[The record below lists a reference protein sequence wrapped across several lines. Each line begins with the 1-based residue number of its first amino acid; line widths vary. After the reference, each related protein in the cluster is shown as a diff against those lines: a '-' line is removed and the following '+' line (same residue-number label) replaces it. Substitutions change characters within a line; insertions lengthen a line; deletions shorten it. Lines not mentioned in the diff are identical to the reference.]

1 MGDDLYI
8 ARAFSNAALADI
20 SAIDAMEDS
29 RNPADMT
36 HVTTRLASIQSGA
49 KRLRAR
55 AIYQSTQIVIDG
67 LNPSLTSE
75 DNFKTRLLG
84 LSKLVHQYTD
94 GLNEIDRAQN
104 MAQNQHTPELGLE
117 PDTLTQA
124 QNDIDETRGLE
135 TQIQSSENLY
145 NSARETL
152 SQLMPLAR
160 GTEQA
165 ALQSLMDYDPEKA
178 PKPAK
183 GLKIDP
189 QIPLEYILRDAI
201 QDALSIARISAK
213 TISVSYD
220 VGQDHIEAA
229 AVKPL
234 EKRLCEGLRA
244 LIMQSL
250 PQYGIGHID
259 INLHGKNMVV
269 SSPHQ
274 PPRLLPQHITSRKTQ
289 TGCELTLP
297 LTIKANEI
305 LPASD
310 DSCAQPLSADPNAVS
325 PPINSQ
331 AAASPNMITPETE
344 AQLRSQL
351 NALME
356 SPIQSPINSD
366 SSSQDLHMDDNIIV
380 MSVQAEKN
388 LRGAD
393 LNSQDIEAGR

>member
-8 ARAFSNAALADI
+8 ARVFSNAALADI
-20 SAIDAMEDS
+20 SAIDAMENS

-36 HVTTRLASIQSGA
+36 HVTALLASIQSGA

-67 LNPSLTSE
+67 LNPNLTSE
-75 DNFKTRLLG
+75 DNFKTRLSALTQ
-84 LSKLVHQYTD
+84 LVHQYTD
-94 GLNEIDRAQN
+94 GLNEIDTPKN
-104 MAQNQHTPELGLE
+104 TAQNQHTPELGLE
-117 PDTLTQA
+117 TDALSPA
-124 QNDIDETRGLE
+124 QNDMDETRSLE
-135 TQIQSSENLY
+135 THIQSAENLY
-145 NSARETL
+145 NSARATL
-152 SQLMPLAR
+152 SQLMPLVR

-178 PKPAK
+178 PKPVK
-183 GLKIDP
+183 DLKTDP
-189 QIPLEYILRDAI
+189 QIPLEYVLRDAI

-213 TISVSYD
+213 TISISYD
-220 VGQDHIEAA
+220 VGQGHIESV

-250 PQYGIGHID
+250 PQDGIGHID
-259 INLHGKNMVV
+259 INLRGKNMVV
-269 SSPHQ
+269 SSPHE
-274 PPRLLPQHITSRKTQ
+274 PPRLLPQHIICRKTQ

-297 LTIKANEI
+297 LTIKPDEI
-305 LPASD
+305 LPANHD
-310 DSCAQPLSADPNAVS
+310 TPAQPLSAEPNAVS
-325 PPINSQ
+325 QPINSQ
-331 AAASPNMITPETE
+331 AEVAANMITPETE

-356 SPIQSPINSD
+356 SPSPINAD
-366 SSSQDLHMDDNIIV
+366 SSSQDLHIDDNIIV

-393 LNSQDIEAGR
+393 LNNQDIEAGR